1 MTRPAREHST
11 VSNKRSTIL
20 FLASDPSNASRLRL
34 GQELREIQNC
44 LQLAASRVRFQ
55 LVERMSVRPRD
66 LSQAI
71 LDARP
76 SIVHFSGHGTA
87 SGELCLE
94 DDLGHIHPVS
104 ARALADLFSLFAE
117 QVQCVML
124 NACFSEKQAR
134 AIAEHISYVV
144 GITQSIDDAAAI
156 AFAGGFYKGVAAGRS
171 IPDAF
176 RLGVVELQ
184 LLNISDGAMPVLIRG
199 SREPAHL
206 LLDERDY
213 VFPTGPNSVIVRF
226 EECHH
231 HYAKIEVVLP
241 NTPRGCILVDPLR
254 YNSMRHML
262 DDLFLEYLSKAVPP
276 HTYGEE
282 WMIVT
287 RAGVV
292 AVPWQWVRQPGTRV
306 SELDPEWYDTAPE
319 AMGLSPGERAKIV
332 APRGVKTV
340 AVASNNPKMFSL
352 VFSSPKV
359 IAMIEGTYLKERIF
373 DNFSPSEYRYKW
385 VSEARFCEPRRLLV
399 DTGKDLS
406 EAIDRWVRHKVGR
419 DTHLEG
425 HRLRSQPACR
435 PLSLRRRRT
444 AAPGQ

>member
-1 MTRPAREHST
+1 MTPVREHIA
-11 VSNKRSTIL
+11 VNDKRSTIL

-34 GQELREIQNC
+34 GQELREIQHR
-44 LQLAASRVRFQ
+44 LQLAASQVQFH
-55 LVERMSVRPRD
+55 LVDRMSVRPGD

-71 LDARP
+71 LDASP

-94 DDLGHIHPVS
+94 DDRGQIHPVS
-104 ARALADLFSLFAE
+104 ADALADLFSLFAK
-117 QVQCVML
+117 QVQCVVL
-124 NACFSEKQAR
+124 NACFAETQAR

-144 GITQSIDDAAAI
+144 GMRQSIDDAAAI

-184 LLNISDGAMPVLIRG
+184 LLNIADSVTPVLIRG

-206 LLDERDY
+206 FLAELDY
-213 VFPTGPNSVIVRF
+213 IFPDGPNSSIVSF
-226 EECHH
+226 EEHHH
-231 HYAKIEVVLP
+231 HYAKIEVILP
-241 NTPRGCILVDPLR
+241 DLPRGCILVDPLR
-254 YNSMRHML
+254 YRSMRHML

-276 HTYGEE
+276 HTYGKE

-287 RAGVV
+287 LAGVM

-306 SELDPEWYDTAPE
+306 SELDPEWYDAAPE
-319 AMGLSPGERAKIV
+319 AMGILPGTHAEIV
-332 APRGVKTV
+332 APRGEMRCRSNFEAV

-359 IAMIEGTYLKERIF
+359 ISAIEGTYLKERIF
-373 DNFSPSEYRYKW
+373 DTFSPSRYRYKW
-385 VSEARFCEPRRLLV
+385 VSKAWYCEPGRLLV
-399 DTGKDLS
+399 DTGKNLS
-406 EAIDRWVRHKVGR
+406 QAIDRWVTGR
-419 DTHLEG
+419 T
-425 HRLRSQPACR
+425 
-435 PLSLRRRRT
+435 RR
-444 AAPGQ
+444 